1 MFFSPFFK
9 IPFLEDEM
17 LLTLPA
23 LHLQACEHHPLL
35 QLPHGRYRPGAGG
48 GEGNAAAAQRS
59 ARAIGRSWQGAGT
72 AAGGGGYGRRRL
84 KRRGKKAQ

>member
-1 MFFSPFFK
+1 
-9 IPFLEDEM
+9 M

-35 QLPHGRYRPGAGG
+35 QLPHGRYRPEAGG

-84 KRRGKKAQ
+84 KRWGKKAQ